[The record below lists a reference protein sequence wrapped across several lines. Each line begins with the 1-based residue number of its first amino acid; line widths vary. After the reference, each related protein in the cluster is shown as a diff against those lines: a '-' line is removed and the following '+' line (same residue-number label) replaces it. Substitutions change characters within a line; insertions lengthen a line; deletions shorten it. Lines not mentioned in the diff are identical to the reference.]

1 MSGNLNERV
10 LAVLE
15 RLEGGQAQLQEAVAS
30 VQTHLGTLE
39 GRLDSLAVTLEDRLG
54 SLENRLNSLESRLDS
69 VESRLGSLESRLD
82 GQNDTLTRFRAD
94 LVDEFGRTR
103 NALMARMD
111 RLQETLVIQREA
123 DVVNY
128 GAAERAERIAKG
140 ASDEGRILGEQLNAL
155 VRQVRRLEDEVR
167 HLRGPT

>member
-1 MSGNLNERV
+1 MSDNLSERV

-15 RLEGGQAQLQEAVAS
+15 RLEGGQTQLQDTVAFIP
-30 VQTHLGTLE
+30 TYLGT
-39 GRLDSLAVTLEDRLG
+39 
-54 SLENRLNSLESRLDS
+54 LESRLDS
-69 VESRLGSLESRLD
+69 LAGTLENRLGSLESRLNSLESRFD
-82 GQNDTLTRFRAD
+82 DQNDTFARFRAD

-167 HLRGPT
+167 HLRGST

>member
-1 MSGNLNERV
+1 M
-10 LAVLE
+10 
-15 RLEGGQAQLQEAVAS
+15 
-30 VQTHLGTLE
+30 
-39 GRLDSLAVTLEDRLG
+39 
-54 SLENRLNSLESRLDS
+54 ENRLDGLESRLS
-69 VESRLGSLESRLD
+69 ALESWL
-82 GQNDTLTRFRAD
+82 NDQIDAFARFRAD

-103 NALMARMD
+103 NALMGRMD